1 MHDSPSLQAHLRL
14 IKPLL
19 DTPQVQSMGQWNHH
33 FGVTTYEHSLFVSYV
48 AFRLARRL
56 HLDYFAAA
64 RAGLLHDLYL
74 YSPYR
79 PDTHPGNQ
87 CFYHPVAALKNAKA
101 LVPDLTDQ
109 EENSIIS
116 HMWPLARHMPR
127 CKLALIIC
135 LSDKLCATLE
145 ILKIYHLMKVR
156 SVMPASSYKM
166 VE

>member
-1 MHDSPSLQAHLRL
+1 MRQSPSLRVYLRL
-14 IKPLL
+14 VQPLL

-56 HLDYFAAA
+56 RMDYYAAA

-79 PDTHPGNQ
+79 RDSHPGNQ
-87 CFYHPVAALKNAKA
+87 CFYHPVAALENARA
-101 LVPDLTDQ
+101 LVPDLSEE
-109 EENSIIS
+109 EENSIIA

-127 CKLALIIC
+127 CKLAFVITVA
-135 LSDKLCATLE
+135 DKLCATLE
-145 ILKIYHLMKVR
+145 ILKIYHLMR
-156 SVMPASSYKM
+156 FRQVMPASSYAM